1 MIRKK
6 YFVGFAAALS
16 MMAAC
21 NSNQADDASKG
32 NESSIAEDASLMQ
45 DAKNLFQVLPTEA
58 LNPENEITSAK
69 VQLGKTLYFDNR
81 LSKNNTQSCN
91 SCHNLSSFG
100 VDNKPT
106 SAGDLGKN
114 GNRNSP
120 TVLNAALHASQFWD
134 GRAKNVEEQAGMP
147 VLNPVEMNMPSE
159 KFVEQRFSSIKGY
172 QALFADAYPNEKNA
186 ITYSNIRKAIAAFE
200 RTLLT
205 PSRFDKYLAGD
216 ASALNA
222 DEKKGLR
229 VFMETG
235 CATCHN
241 GAAKGGNMIQK
252 FPVFGETYVQ
262 ATHSTHDD
270 LGKFENTKDEMDKH
284 LFKVPSLINI
294 SKTYPYFHDGS
305 VAKLEDAIRIMAK
318 LQLNKEINQ
327 EQIASIKT
335 FLLSLDGEVPS
346 AAFITPSMPQ

>member
-1 MIRKK
+1 MRKK
-6 YFVGFAAALS
+6 YFMGMAVALCII
-16 MMAAC
+16 AAC
-21 NSNQADDASKG
+21 NGSKESVENKEQSNL
-32 NESSIAEDASLMQ
+32 AEDATLME
-45 DAKNLFQVLPTEA
+45 DAKNLFQVLPAEA
-58 LNPENEITSAK
+58 GSAENEVTPAK
-69 VQLGKTLYFDNR
+69 VQLGKTLYFDTR
-81 LSKNNTQSCN
+81 MSKNNTQSCN
-91 SCHNLSSFG
+91 SCHNLSTYG

-120 TVLNAALHASQFWD
+120 TVLNAALHGSQFWD

-159 KFVEQRFSSIKGY
+159 KAVEQRFVSIKGY
-172 QALFADAYPNEKNA
+172 QKLFSDAYPNEKNA
-186 ITYSNIRKAIAAFE
+186 VSYSNIRKAIAAFE

-205 PSRFDKYLAGD
+205 PTRFDKYLAGD
-216 ASALNA
+216 ATALNA

-229 VFMETG
+229 VFIETG

-241 GAAKGGNMIQK
+241 GAVKGGNMMQK
-252 FPVFGETYVQ
+252 FPVYGDTYVQ
-262 ATHSTHDD
+262 ATNSTHDD
-270 LGKFENTKDEMDKH
+270 LGKFEHTKDEMDKH
-284 LFKVPSLINI
+284 MFKVPSLNNI

-318 LQLNKEINQ
+318 LQLNKDLSQ

-346 AAFITPSMPQ
+346 SAVIAPVMPQ